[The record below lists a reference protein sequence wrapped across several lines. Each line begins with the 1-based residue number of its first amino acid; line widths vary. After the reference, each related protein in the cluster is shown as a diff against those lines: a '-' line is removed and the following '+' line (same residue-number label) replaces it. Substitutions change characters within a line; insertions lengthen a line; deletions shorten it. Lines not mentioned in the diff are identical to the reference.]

1 MNCLEARKEFPC
13 YWRRV
18 MPAEARISL
27 VEHLGNCPLC
37 DRAFRTFA
45 LSAPVVHSVVVADD
59 MESTPRTPLDLA
71 RPRRP
76 TISRD
81 QPGRTRRIAAVAAVL
96 LVAAGITAWSS
107 AQSPAENFV
116 QSVVGEVS
124 DVDPTYSS
132 DPIESAADTFAPE
145 SSRFDS
151 PSPDS
156 SELPDGGFA
165 ANGLEG

>member
-1 MNCLEARKEFPC
+1 MNCLEARKEFPY

-27 VEHLGNCPLC
+27 VEHLGNCPQC

-45 LSAPVVHSVVVADD
+45 LSAPVVHSVVAADD
-59 MESTPRTPLDLA
+59 MESTQRTPLD
-71 RPRRP
+71 RRRGP

-81 QPGRTRRIAAVAAVL
+81 QPGQARRIAAVAAVL
-96 LVAAGITAWSS
+96 LVVGGITAWSS

-116 QSVVGEVS
+116 ESVVGEVS

-156 SELPDGGFA
+156 SELPDGGLA